1 MVKNDKMDS
10 VIDRQI
16 RPLIENRFGK
26 GKAIVITGPR
36 RVGKT
41 VLIKL
46 IQSRFQGRSVLLNG
60 EDISTVE
67 LLERRSAENYRALFG
82 NYDLL
87 IIDEAQAVPEIGKVL
102 KLIVDEVDGLNL
114 IATGSSAFDLS
125 NLLGEPLTGRQFHF
139 DLFPFSQT
147 ELSSQESKIET
158 YQRLDERLVFG
169 TYPEVALKR
178 DFDSKKEYL
187 NEIVKSYLLK
197 DILVFERIK
206 SPVVLN
212 KLLQLL
218 AYQVGSEVSLGELAG
233 QLGVHRATVERYLDL
248 LSKVFVIFQVGAYS
262 SNLRKEVV
270 KSSKWY
276 FYDNG
281 IRNAVIGDYSLFH
294 TRMDKGHLWENYL
307 FSERVKRNSNLG
319 LRADLF
325 FWRTYDQQEI
335 DMIERRDGKLA
346 AFEFK
351 LSPRKKR
358 PPLFFAKNYPD
369 VPFKVISRDN
379 YLDFIL

>member
-1 MVKNDKMDS
+1 MALL
-10 VIDRQI
+10 IERQI
-16 RPLIENRFGK
+16 RRRIEERLGK
-26 GKAIVITGPR
+26 GKAIILTGPR

-41 VLIKL
+41 VLIQTIKAGYPGNS
-46 IQSRFQGRSVLLNG
+46 IFLNG
-60 EDISTVE
+60 EDITTVE
-67 LLERRSAENYRALFG
+67 LLERKSAENYKALFAS
-82 NYDLL
+82 YDLL
-87 IIDEAQAVPEIGKVL
+87 IIDEAQAIPEIGKVL
-102 KLIVDEVDGLNL
+102 KLIVDEVKGLDL

-125 NLLGEPLTGRQFHF
+125 NLLGEPLTGRKFHF
-139 DLFPFSQT
+139 DLFPFSQS
-147 ELSSQESKIET
+147 ELSAQESRIET

-169 TYPEVALKR
+169 TYPEVALMS
-178 DFDSKKEYL
+178 DFESKKEYL

-197 DILVFERIK
+197 DILAFERIK
-206 SPVVLN
+206 NPVLLN

-218 AYQVGSEVSLGELAG
+218 AYQVGSEVSLEELAR

-248 LSKVFVIFQVGAYS
+248 LSKVFVIFQVGGYS

-294 TRMDKGHLWENYL
+294 TRRDQGQLWENYL
-307 FSERVKRNSNLG
+307 FSERVKRNSYLG
-319 LRADLF
+319 LRADIF

-335 DMIERRDGKLA
+335 DMIERKDGQLA

-351 LSPRKKR
+351 LTKKKDK
-358 PPLFFAKNYPD
+358 PPLFFARNYPD
-369 VPFKVISRDN
+369 VPFQVVTREN